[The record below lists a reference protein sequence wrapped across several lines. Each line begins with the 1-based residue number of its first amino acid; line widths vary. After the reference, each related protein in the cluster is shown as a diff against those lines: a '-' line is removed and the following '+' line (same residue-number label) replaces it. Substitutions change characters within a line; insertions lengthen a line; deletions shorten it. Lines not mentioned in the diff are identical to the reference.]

1 MDQDHFYLA
10 KMQLGKLLG
19 IIGIILVSVFLLVAI
34 RNYFSNTQITGSGS
48 IVQEVNAGDNKDTQ
62 VAELGIKDYNYYPN
76 MINLKYNVPAKIV
89 VDTNKVR
96 GCLASIVIPDFG
108 VRKFVKASDNIIS
121 FTPNKKGTFSFSCS
135 MGMGFGKIIVS

>member
-1 MDQDHFYLA
+1 MDIG
-10 KMQLGKLLG
+10 LGKILG
-19 IIGIILVSVFLLVAI
+19 VIGIILMVTFSLVAI
-34 RNYFSNTQITGSGS
+34 RNFFYNSNTQIK
-48 IVQEVNAGDNKDTQ
+48 GDS
-62 VAELGIKDYNYYPN
+62 IKDVEAAKINNNDGAQVVELTLKNFNYYPN
-76 MINLKYNVPAKIV
+76 IINLKKGVPAKIV